1 MDCIINMS
9 CDQTNI
15 EKPDDIT
22 NNNNVQ
28 IKKRNK
34 PTKKQQYKIERD
46 EFISKLSDIIG
57 LDEKKNSIFLH
68 LIETNSDVEKY
79 LLENMD
85 NIRKYYKTGK
95 WGFFSNDES
104 KGKNNFIGLT
114 RSLYLDSDYEI
125 ISKLKVNTFNN
136 IKKQYTMWDF
146 RKKI

>member
-1 MDCIINMS
+1 M
-9 CDQTNI
+9 
-15 EKPDDIT
+15 K
-22 NNNNVQ
+22 
-28 IKKRNK
+28 
-34 PTKKQQYKIERD
+34 
-46 EFISKLSDIIG
+46 
-57 LDEKKNSIFLH
+57 KKNSIFLH